1 DAKELEVADG
11 DYVWID
17 PDPED
22 RPFRGWQTNKRDYE
36 FARLL
41 CRARYY
47 PGTPRGVTRMWF
59 NMYGTTPGSQQGQKE
74 REDGLARNPR
84 TGYQAMFRSGS
95 HQSATRGW
103 LKPTW
108 MTDSL
113 VRKGLFGQEIGKGFL
128 PDVHCPTG
136 APREAIVK
144 ISKAE
149 PGGIGGEGLWRPVE
163 LGIRP
168 KAESDS
174 MKKYLA
180 GGFSAKKA

>member
-1 DAKELEVADG
+1 
-11 DYVWID
+11 
-17 PDPED
+17 
-22 RPFRGWQTNKRDYE
+22 
-36 FARLL
+36 
-41 CRARYY
+41 
-47 PGTPRGVTRMWF
+47 MWF

-74 REDGLARNPR
+74 RPDGLAKNPR
-84 TGYQAMFRSGS
+84 TSYQAMFRSGS

-113 VRKGLFGQEIGKGFL
+113 VRKGLYGQSIGKGFL

-144 ISKAE
+144 ITRAE
-149 PGGIGGEGLWRPVE
+149 PGGIDQKGLWRPAT

-168 KAESDS
+168 RYESDE

-180 GGFSAKKA
+180 GEFIAERKEK